1 MKICGIIL
9 AGGQSRRMGGREKSL
24 MELQN
29 IAPIEWV
36 ARRLQS
42 QVDKMAVNANG
53 DPRRFDFLDLPVLP
67 DTIEGFVGPLAGV
80 LTGMRWAAGTHDATH
95 IVTAAADT
103 PFIPSQMV
111 QQLSSHLTESNR
123 VSMAHS
129 NGRIHP
135 VAALWPCD
143 LADAL
148 ERFLIVEDQRKILV
162 FAQRYGLAETKFN
175 VVEGHA
181 GHDPFFN
188 INTPDDMAIAEQIA
202 SGLKQ

>member
-1 MKICGIIL
+1 MKTCGIIL

-36 ARRLQS
+36 ARRLKP
-42 QVDKMAVNANG
+42 QVDTLAINANG
-53 DPRRFDFLDLPVLP
+53 DAKRFDFLRLPVLS

-80 LTGMRWAAGTHDATH
+80 LSGMRWAAEVHGATH

-103 PFIPSQMV
+103 PFIPAQLVKRLCAEVSQ
-111 QQLSSHLTESNR
+111 TNK

-135 VAALWPCD
+135 VTALWPCD
-143 LADAL
+143 LADSL
-148 ERFLIVEDQRKILV
+148 ESFLTDEDQRKILV
-162 FAQRYGLAETKFN
+162 FAERYGLAETKFDL
-175 VVEGHA
+175 VEGHA

-188 INTPDDMAIAEQIA
+188 INTPDDMVIAEEIA
-202 SGLKQ
+202 SGLLQ

>member
-36 ARRLQS
+36 ARRLES
-42 QVDKMAVNANG
+42 QVDTMAVNANG
-53 DPRRFDFLDLPVLP
+53 DPTRFDFLGLPVLP

-80 LTGMRWAAGTHDATH
+80 LSGMRWASSKHRATH

-103 PFIPSQMV
+103 PFLPSQMV
-111 QQLSSHLTESNR
+111 KRLSSNLTDINR
-123 VSMAHS
+123 VAMAYS
-129 NGRIHP
+129 NGRVHP
-135 VAALWPCD
+135 VAAIWPCD

-148 ERFLIVEDQRKILV
+148 EHFLTVEDQRKILV
-162 FAQRYGLAETKFN
+162 FAQRYGLIETKFDL
-175 VVEGHA
+175 VEGHA

-188 INTPDDMAIAEQIA
+188 INTPDDMAIADQIA
-202 SGLKQ
+202 SGMKQ